1 MFTVSGLDVLA
12 REPLEGDLF
21 LAASIRQSPLLKK
34 GLDVKLLVLG
44 TLKPSLRL
52 KPEVGVRLGGMAP

>member
-12 REPLEGDLF
+12 REPLEGELF
-21 LAASIRQSPLLKK
+21 LAAGILQSPLLKK

-52 KPEVGVRLGGMAP
+52 KA